1 MRALLVI
8 VVASLLV
15 AAVFIGLRQAS
26 SENPDAAQEPSAAFD
41 LAAAKEALAG
51 APRPLA
57 GLHEQ
62 ANELLPGGREA
73 FRRRLAELR
82 GHPVVVNKWASWCGP
97 CRAEAPVLQSEGVAH
112 GRRVAFLGVDWRDS
126 TADARDFLSRH
137 GMPFPS
143 YEDREGEIADLLELP
158 QNTPVTLFLDER
170 GRRAYLHQGGYRS
183 SADLAADIDRY
194 LPAS

>member
-1 MRALLVI
+1 MRSLLAI
-8 VVASLLV
+8 VAVALLV
-15 AAVFIGLRQAS
+15 AALYTGLRQAS
-26 SENPDAAQEPSAAFD
+26 SDSPDTALKTNPPFDVAAAQD
-41 LAAAKEALAG
+41 ALAG

-57 GLHEQ
+57 ELHEQ

-73 FRRRLAELR
+73 FRRRLAGLR
-82 GHPVVVNKWASWCGP
+82 GHPVVINKWASWCGP
-97 CRAEAPVLQSEGVAH
+97 CRAEAPVLQSEGVAY

-126 TADARDFLSRH
+126 TAGARDFLSRH

-143 YEDREGEIADLLELP
+143 YEDREGEIANLLDMP

-170 GRRAYLHQGGYRS
+170 GKLVYLHQGGYRS
-183 SADLAADIDRY
+183 SADLAADIDRH